1 MSVAVGANDVRHYE
15 IGRFHADVD
24 ALVAGLPANAVVGDV
39 PWFMHGGT
47 GRRSDEAAAYMSRV
61 ARERSLPVAGVHD
74 ATQRRGWASML
85 TDFAADW
92 FHPRDRGYRIWA
104 DAFWEAM
111 VSDPEHPALSRSP
124 S

>member
-1 MSVAVGANDVRHYE
+1 
-15 IGRFHADVD
+15 
-24 ALVAGLPANAVVGDV
+24 
-39 PWFMHGGT
+39 
-47 GRRSDEAAAYMSRV
+47 
-61 ARERSLPVAGVHD
+61 
-74 ATQRRGWASML
+74 ML

-111 VSDPEHPALSRSP
+111 ASDPELAALSRSP